1 MNSMRLLAFIRRMY
15 ICTTIHEKNLFV
27 TVAYKHPSRG
37 SAGSRAAS
45 RWAAPLG
52 HHVYNAD
59 KEDHGKNGRQNDDS
73 HLVIVLSLG
82 VVVTIVCM
90 VRHRSGVSR
99 SLCVQRLP
107 LCLQANIRMGGEGG
121 KGRRVT
127 SQYFLLLKKGRKT
140 THWGCGG
147 KNFSKVLPGR

>member
-1 MNSMRLLAFIRRMY
+1 MNSMRWLALSIIHVHVNNLLATFI
-15 ICTTIHEKNLFV
+15 HD
-27 TVAYKHPSRG
+27 RG